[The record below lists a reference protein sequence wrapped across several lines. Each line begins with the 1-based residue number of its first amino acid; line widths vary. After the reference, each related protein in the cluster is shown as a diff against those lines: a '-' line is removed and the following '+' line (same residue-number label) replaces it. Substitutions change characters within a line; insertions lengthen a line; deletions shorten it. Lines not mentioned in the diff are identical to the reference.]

1 MSALGK
7 VKYRNE
13 PSLDEVVAQY
23 PNFPKLIALKIDV
36 HRRGVHYTQRAL
48 ANVDPEKHQVYGWN
62 GISFPHS
69 LLLRDGTTLLVMPQT
84 LEKDPYVVD
93 FRDGAFWLLDEGEIV
108 EEVDLWPKPRYYD
121 KLTSSGLRM
130 GDVVSARPQ
139 RLDLFVTSFC
149 YFYHVDEQGCKFCS
163 LPSLHKTLRAE
174 HKLPTRLNPDDVRE
188 CFAEALKERGRFTN
202 IHITGGTMVK
212 GNDVGDLEVDYY
224 IDILKAIGDNFE
236 AKKFPSQLLATSYN
250 ERQLAKLKE
259 NTGLSSFTADI
270 EVFGEDKFN
279 WICPGKARWV
289 GYKEWKDRLIRG
301 VDVFGR
307 GNISTGIVGGVELAS
322 PNGFT
327 SEDEALKSTLEEA
340 ESLAEKGVTTVHIVW
355 MPVTGS
361 QFHDQKAPSLDYYIR
376 LTRGLQDIRLKYG
389 LNVDFDDYR
398 RCGNHAD
405 SDLAR
410 LYYADR

>member
-1 MSALGK
+1 MSAVGR
-7 VKYRNE
+7 VKYRSE
-13 PSLDEVVAQY
+13 PSFDEVAARY
-23 PNFPKLIALKIDV
+23 PNFPRLIALKIDV
-36 HRRGVHYTQRAL
+36 HRRGVYYTQRAL
-48 ANVDPEKHQVYGWN
+48 SNVDPEKHQIYGWN

-84 LEKDPYVVD
+84 PDKDPFVVD
-93 FRDGAFWLLDEGEIV
+93 FFDGSFWLLNDGVVV
-108 EEVDLWPKPRYYD
+108 EEVEIWPKPRYYD

-163 LPSLHKTLRAE
+163 LPKLHKTLRSE
-174 HKLPTRLNPDDVRE
+174 HKLPTRLNTDDVRE
-188 CFAEALKERGRFTN
+188 CFTEALKEGGRFTN

-212 GNDVGDLEVDYY
+212 GADVGDLEVDYY
-224 IDILKAIGDNFE
+224 IEILKAIGDTFE

-270 EVFGEDKFN
+270 EVLNEEKFN

-289 GYKEWKDRLIRG
+289 GYQEWKDRLVRG

-307 GNISTGIVGGVELAS
+307 GNISTGIVGGVEMAS
-322 PNGFT
+322 PYGFT
-327 SEDEALKSTLEEA
+327 SEDEGLKATLEEA
-340 ESLAEKGVTTVHIVW
+340 EWLAERGVTTVHVVW
-355 MPVTGS
+355 MPAAGS
-361 QFHDQKAPSLDYYIR
+361 QFHDLKAPSLDYFIR
-376 LTRGLQDIRLKYG
+376 LSQGLQDIRLKYG
-389 LNVDFDDYR
+389 LSVDFDDYR